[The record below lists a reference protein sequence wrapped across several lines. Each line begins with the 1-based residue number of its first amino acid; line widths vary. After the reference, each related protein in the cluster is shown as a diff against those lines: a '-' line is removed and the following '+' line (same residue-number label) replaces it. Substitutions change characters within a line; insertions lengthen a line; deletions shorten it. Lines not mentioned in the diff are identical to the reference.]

1 MVTVPKLI
9 VRLGGVLA
17 LLLAASLPLAASAQ
31 QGMESPVQASLVS
44 AATSVQPGQPFTV
57 ALRMQ
62 HQTHWHSFW
71 KNAGTGLPTKL
82 KWELPAGWNVG
93 PIDWPVPTLVLDKAG
108 EISGHGYVGVAY
120 LPMTVTP
127 PNDAAVGSTV
137 ELKATARWL
146 MCDTICIPGKQD
158 VSLRLP
164 VTAQPTAPDAS
175 TADAIA
181 AMPMPQAATGWQL
194 AASKNR
200 QEVVLHVAA
209 PVDVSELHF
218 YPDEK
223 FIAYKQPQTV
233 ASRGNRAML
242 KIALD
247 PEEIVPADERLRG
260 VLAYTDGKG
269 AYRGVN
275 VDLPFSAAAVAAQ
288 VSAMSADDAGS
299 LTTADA
305 TGSTVSL
312 SFGVLLLAL
321 LGGLILNLMPCVFP
335 VLGIKVLGFIDQAG
349 KDRRKVAAHAW
360 SFSAGVLLS
369 FWALAG
375 VLAVL
380 RAGGQQLG
388 WGFQLQSAP
397 FVFALAVVML
407 VFALNL
413 SGVFEIGLR
422 ATSVGSNLQSR
433 SGISGSFFSGILATL
448 VATPCSAP
456 FLAPALGAALALP
469 TLPSF
474 VVFTVIAIGLSL
486 PYLLLSVFPGMLR
499 WLPRPGAWME
509 TFKQAMSFPLY
520 ATVGY
525 LIWVLAGQA
534 SEYGLL
540 NALIAFA
547 VVALALWV
555 YGRFG
560 SMAASASRRRI
571 AIVAGVLLFVLGLG
585 LGWPRAAA
593 PDAMTWEAW
602 SPERVAQ
609 LQKEG
614 RGIYVDFTAR
624 WCATCQVNKK
634 VVFGDR
640 EVTDYFRDRHIVAL
654 KADWTNAD
662 PRITE
667 ELAKWGRSSVPFN
680 LVYPAGSGSA
690 KPIEMPELLTARI
703 VLDAF
708 RKPAGARP

>member
-1 MVTVPKLI
+1 MARNLI
-9 VRLGGVLA
+9 ARVVGVLG
-17 LLLAASLPLAASAQ
+17 LLLAASLPLAAAAQ
-31 QGMESPVQASLVS
+31 QGMDSPVQASLVS
-44 AATSVQPGQPFTV
+44 AQTSVQPGQPFTV

-71 KNAGTGLPTKL
+71 KNAGTGLPTRL
-82 KWELPAGWNVG
+82 KWELPAGWSAG
-93 PIDWPVPTLVLDKAG
+93 PIDWPVPTLVLDKEGA
-108 EISGHGYVGVAY
+108 ISGHGYVGLLY

-127 PNDAAVGSTV
+127 PTDAVVGSSI

-146 MCDTICIPGKQD
+146 MCDTVCVPGKQD
-158 VSLRLP
+158 VSLSLP
-164 VTAQPTAPDAS
+164 VTAQPTAPDAA
-175 TADAIA
+175 TAAAIA
-181 AMPMPQAATGWQL
+181 AMPMPQPATGWQL
-194 AASKNR
+194 AASKDR
-200 QEVVLHVAA
+200 HEVTLHVAA

-218 YPDEK
+218 YPEEK

-275 VDLPFSAAAVAAQ
+275 VDLPFSDAATAAQ
-288 VSAMSADDAGS
+288 VSAMAVGGAGATTVAGS
-299 LTTADA
+299 AGA
-305 TGSTVSL
+305 VGGL

-335 VLGIKVLGFIDQAG
+335 VLGIKVMGFIDQAG
-349 KDRRKVAAHAW
+349 QDRRKVAAHAW

-380 RAGGQQLG
+380 RAGGRQLG

-422 ATSVGSNLQSR
+422 ATSVGSSLQSR
-433 SGISGSFFSGILATL
+433 SGISGSFFSGVLATL

-474 VVFTVIAIGLSL
+474 VVFTVIALGLSL
-486 PYLLLSVFPGMLR
+486 PYLLLSVFPGLLR
-499 WLPRPGAWME
+499 CLPRPGAWME
-509 TFKQAMSFPLY
+509 TFKQAMAFPLY
-520 ATVGY
+520 ATVGF
-525 LIWVLAGQA
+525 LVWVLAGQA

-540 NALIAFA
+540 NALLALA

-560 SMAASASRRRI
+560 NFAARAVRHRMAMV
-571 AIVAGVLLFVLGLG
+571 VAALLFVFGLC
-585 LGWPRAAA
+585 LGWPRAAK

-634 VVFGDR
+634 VVFGSR

-667 ELAKWGRSSVPFN
+667 ELAKWGRSAVPFN
-680 LVYPAGSGSA
+680 LVYPAGAGA
-690 KPIEMPELLTARI
+690 KKPIEMPELLTAQI

-708 RKPAGARP
+708 QKPAGPRP

>member
-1 MVTVPKLI
+1 MVRKLLAC
-9 VRLGGVLA
+9 LGGAAA
-17 LLLAASLPLAASAQ
+17 LLLAMALPLPATAQ
-31 QGMESPVQASLVS
+31 SFGDSPPVHASLVS
-44 AATSVQPGQPFTV
+44 PQTSVQPGQPFTV
-57 ALRMQ
+57 ALHMQ
-62 HQTHWHSFW
+62 HQPHWHSFW

-82 KWELPAGWNVG
+82 KWTLPDGWAVG
-93 PIDWPVPTLVLDKAG
+93 PIQWPVPTLVLDKAG
-108 EISGHGYVGVAY
+108 AISGHGYVGDAY
-120 LPMTVTP
+120 LPLTVTP
-127 PNDAAVGSTV
+127 PADAVVGSSV
-137 ELKATARWL
+137 VLKATARWL
-146 MCDTICIPGKQD
+146 MCDTVCVPGKQD
-158 VSLRLP
+158 VSISLP
-164 VTAQPTAPDAS
+164 VTARATPPDA
-175 TADAIA
+175 AVRDAIA
-181 AMPMPQAATGWQL
+181 TMPMPQPSTGWKM

-200 QEVVLHVAA
+200 HEVILHVAA
-209 PVDVSELHF
+209 PVAVSELHF

-247 PEEIVPADERLRG
+247 PDEIVPADERLRG
-260 VLAYTDGKG
+260 VLAYTDAQGK
-269 AYRGVN
+269 YRGVD
-275 VDLPFSAAAVAAQ
+275 VDLPFSDATAAAQ
-288 VSAMSADDAGS
+288 ISAMAGGNAGVVS
-299 LTTADA
+299 TTAASVPA
-305 TGSTVSL
+305 TGL

-335 VLGIKVLGFIDQAG
+335 VLGIKVMGFIDQAG

-422 ATSVGSNLQSR
+422 ATSVGSKLQSR

-486 PYLLLSVFPGMLR
+486 PYLLLSVFPGLLR

-509 TFKQAMSFPLY
+509 TFKQAMAFPLY

-525 LIWVLAGQA
+525 LIWVLAGQV

-585 LGWPRAAA
+585 LGWPRVAA
-593 PDAMTWEAW
+593 PDAMTWEVW

-667 ELAKWGRSSVPFN
+667 ELAKWGRSAVPFN